1 MAEYTIIA
9 DTIEAA
15 YRASAIIDRIM
26 NRDSGQIAV
35 VYQLADGQPL
45 PGIDTGYLNPRG
57 LRRAR
62 RARRIMAPAIL
73 APQRPRK
80 DAAKTEGRL

>member
-62 RARRIMAPAIL
+62 RIMAPAIL
-73 APQRPRK
+73 EQQRNSK
-80 DAAKTEGRL
+80 EAAAKAEGRL

>member
-1 MAEYTIIA
+1 MAAYTIIA

-62 RARRIMAPAIL
+62 RIMAPAIL
-73 APQRPRK
+73 EQQRNSK
-80 DAAKTEGRL
+80 EAAAKAEGRL

>member
-1 MAEYTIIA
+1 MAGYTIIA

-62 RARRIMAPAIL
+62 RIMAPAIL
-73 APQRPRK
+73 EQQRNSK
-80 DAAKTEGRL
+80 EAAAKAEGRL

>member
-62 RARRIMAPAIL
+62 RIMAPAIL

-80 DAAKTEGRL
+80 DAAKTEGGL